1 MAAGQIK
8 ITPETMRQRATQYR
22 KEANEVHASYS
33 NMDALLRTLHTEW
46 EGRAADSY
54 DARYQSLRPNFL
66 KAEDLINRPI
76 RTSRTPTR
84 PRQPSLF
91 ALRRRDLPWLRL
103 GSLRRPCAVAPRST
117 ATSAI
122 A

>member
-66 KAEDLINRPI
+66 KTEDLINDI
-76 RTSRTPTR
+76 AK
-84 PRQPSLF
+84 SL
-91 ALRRRDLPWLRL
+91 DN
-103 GSLRRPCAVAPRST
+103 T
-117 ATSAI
+117 AATLEQTDQNI
-122 A
+122 ANAY

>member
-8 ITPETMRQRATQYR
+8 ITPETRRQRATQYR

-66 KAEDLINRPI
+66 KAAKLIDEI
-76 RTSRTPTR
+76 AT
-84 PRQPSLF
+84 
-91 ALRRRDLPWLRL
+91 ALDN
-103 GSLRRPCAVAPRST
+103 T
-117 ATSAI
+117 AKTLEQTDQAI
-122 A
+122 AATFH

>member
-1 MAAGQIK
+1 MSAGQIK
-8 ITPETMRQRATQYR
+8 HTPETMRQRATQYR

-66 KAEDLINRPI
+66 KAEDLINDI
-76 RTSRTPTR
+76 AK
-84 PRQPSLF
+84 SL
-91 ALRRRDLPWLRL
+91 DN
-103 GSLRRPCAVAPRST
+103 T
-117 ATSAI
+117 AATLEQTDQNI
-122 A
+122 ANAY

>member
-66 KAEDLINRPI
+66 KAEDLINDI
-76 RTSRTPTR
+76 AK
-84 PRQPSLF
+84 SL
-91 ALRRRDLPWLRL
+91 DN
-103 GSLRRPCAVAPRST
+103 T
-117 ATSAI
+117 AATLEQTDQNI
-122 A
+122 ANAF

>member
-66 KAEDLINRPI
+66 KAEDLINDI
-76 RTSRTPTR
+76 AK
-84 PRQPSLF
+84 SLDNT
-91 ALRRRDLPWLRL
+91 AATLEQTDQN
-103 GSLRRPCAVAPRST
+103 VAN
-117 ATSAI
+117 AY
-122 A
+122 

>member
-66 KAEDLINRPI
+66 KAEDLINDI
-76 RTSRTPTR
+76 
-84 PRQPSLF
+84 
-91 ALRRRDLPWLRL
+91 AKRL
-103 GSLRRPCAVAPRST
+103 DNT
-117 ATSAI
+117 AATLEQTDQNI
-122 A
+122 ANAY

>member
-66 KAEDLINRPI
+66 KAEDLINDI
-76 RTSRTPTR
+76 AK
-84 PRQPSLF
+84 SL
-91 ALRRRDLPWLRL
+91 DN
-103 GSLRRPCAVAPRST
+103 T
-117 ATSAI
+117 AATLEQTDQNI
-122 A
+122 ANAY